1 MHRVTRARRASTM
14 DGASQST
21 DIWYR
26 REVLRPFRLTPGSDN
41 AIELTVL
48 QNWGIKVRNT
58 GSFLSI
64 DDKK

>member
-1 MHRVTRARRASTM
+1 MHRATRARTM

-26 REVLRPFRLTPGSDN
+26 REVLWPFRLTSGSDN

-48 QNWGIKVRNT
+48 QTWGLKVRNT